1 MHPES
6 LEVVFAGKLPEE
18 TSEYELRAVYFNSA
32 PLFTK
37 KVWIFHSC
45 SAKTRQLLWIAPLWC
60 RNHLAWE
67 TPA

>member
-37 KVWIFHSC
+37 KV
-45 SAKTRQLLWIAPLWC
+45 
-60 RNHLAWE
+60 
-67 TPA
+67 